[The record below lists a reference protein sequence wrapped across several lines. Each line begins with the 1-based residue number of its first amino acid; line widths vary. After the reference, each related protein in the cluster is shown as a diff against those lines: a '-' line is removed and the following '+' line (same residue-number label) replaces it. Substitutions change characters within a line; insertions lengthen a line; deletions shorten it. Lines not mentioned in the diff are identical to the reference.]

1 MNEYVIKLYE
11 TLNTKVCP
19 DELISGDFN
28 EQPIPY
34 DYYNFLNDDDG
45 YGNNIPGNTVDDL
58 PPNNKGV
65 QDVIVTNYEYIDDD
79 IITDYDDSLTSYID
93 HLQNK
98 IL

>member
-34 DYYNFLNDDDG
+34 DYYNFLNDDDND
-45 YGNNIPGNTVDDL
+45 GNNFTGTPVDGTLMD
-58 PPNNKGV
+58 NKGV
-65 QDVIVTNYEYIDDD
+65 
-79 IITDYDDSLTSYID
+79 
-93 HLQNK
+93 
-98 IL
+98 